1 MRRLYNELIAR
12 GSGSAVKAAG
22 AFAEMKKEMDPGLL
36 REKRGRPKQ
45 REKKKPGA
53 NIHNNLKATTKF

>member
-36 REKRGRPKQ
+36 REKRGRPK
-45 REKKKPGA
+45 GT

>member
-36 REKRGRPKQ
+36 REKKRGRPK
-45 REKKKPGA
+45 GT
-53 NIHNNLKATTKF
+53 NIHNNLKATTEF